1 MSGKQF
7 NPSGTGDTDSEGDHR
22 RRMSDILT
30 LPDLDQ
36 QLLTWMIRQREVSL
50 AEAIAYMN
58 QEEEV
63 VSIMLNSLLKQG
75 FVQELNRE
83 GEEGEVRYRPCVAP
97 KQSIKGSET
106 LWQELDS

>member
-7 NPSGTGDTDSEGDHR
+7 NPSGTGDTDTEGDHR
-22 RRMSDILT
+22 PRIIDILT
-30 LPDLDQ
+30 LPDLEQ

-63 VSIMLNSLLKQG
+63 VSTMLNSLLKQG
-75 FVQELNRE
+75 LVQKLNRE
-83 GEEGEVRYRPCVAP
+83 GGLRYRPYVAP
-97 KQSIKGSET
+97 KQSIKGSEN

>member
-7 NPSGTGDTDSEGDHR
+7 NSSGTGDTNSEGDSR
-22 RRMSDILT
+22 PRMIDILT
-30 LPDLDQ
+30 LPDLEQ

-50 AEAIAYMN
+50 AEAVAYMN

-63 VSIMLNSLLKQG
+63 VSTMLDSLLKKG
-75 FVQELNRE
+75 FVQEVNRE
-83 GEEGEVRYRPCVAP
+83 GELRYRPSVAP
-97 KQSIKGSET
+97 KRSIKGSEN

>member
-7 NPSGTGDTDSEGDHR
+7 NPSGTGDTDNEGDHR
-22 RRMSDILT
+22 PRIIDILT
-30 LPDLDQ
+30 LPDLEQ

-63 VSIMLNSLLKQG
+63 VSTMFNSLLKQG
-75 FVQELNRE
+75 LVQKLNRE
-83 GEEGEVRYRPCVAP
+83 GGLRYRSYVAP
-97 KQSIKGSET
+97 KQSIKGSEN